1 MAGRIKFRGGTT
13 AEHSLFTGSDREI
26 TVDTTKKTLVLH
38 DGVLAGGYEM
48 ARQSNVDLKADKSDT
63 YTKAQVDTKVSQ
75 VDAKIDTEKG
85 RIDAILSASEADKDS
100 FKEIVDLINSV
111 DTTNDNA
118 FAGYVLSNNAA
129 VALKAPLDS
138 PAFTGSPILPTGTT
152 GVTQS
157 VGNSSTKIAT
167 TAFVNAEI
175 AKDAITKDSVTGVA
189 FMPSG
194 TTAQRPILL
203 STDKAI
209 RFNTDLQSW
218 ESWNGNIWG
227 SLGGGQMLGSAANK
241 AISYNSQSI
250 AENIVVPA
258 GVNAYSVGDVTLENG
273 YTVTIENGSVYKI
286 L

>member
-13 AEHSLFTGSDREI
+13 AEHLTFTGSDREI
-26 TVDTTKKTLVLH
+26 TVDTTKKTIVLH
-38 DGVLAGGYEM
+38 DGVVAGGYEI

-63 YTKAQVDTKVSQ
+63 YTKTEVDTKVN
-75 VDAKIDTEKG
+75 TEKG

-138 PAFTGSPILPTGTT
+138 PAFTGYPILPTGAT
-152 GVTQS
+152 GVTQA
-157 VGNSSTKIAT
+157 VGDNSTKLAT

-175 AKDAITKDSVTGVA
+175 ANDAITKDSVTGVA

-194 TTAQRPILL
+194 TTAQRPTLL

-241 AISYNSQSI
+241 AISYNAQSI
-250 AENIVVPA
+250 AENITIPA
-258 GVNAYSVGDVTLENG
+258 NTNAYSVGDVTLENG
-273 YTVTIENGSVYKI
+273 YTITISNGSVYKI

>member
-13 AEHSLFTGSDREI
+13 AEHSTFIGSDREI

-48 ARQSNVDLKADKSDT
+48 ARQSNVDLKADKADT
-63 YTKAQVDTKVSQ
+63 YTKLE
-75 VDAKIDTEKG
+75 VDAKVDTEKG
-85 RIDAILSASEADKDS
+85 RIDAILSASEVDKDS

-138 PAFTGSPILPTGTT
+138 PAFAGTPTLPTGTI
-152 GVTQS
+152 GVTQT
-157 VGNSSTKIAT
+157 VGSNNTRLAT

-175 AKDAITKDSVTGVA
+175 ANEAITKDSVTGVA

-194 TTAQRPILL
+194 TTAQRPTLL
-203 STDKAI
+203 STDRAI
-209 RFNTDLQSW
+209 RFNTDLQGW
-218 ESWNGNIWG
+218 ESWNGSSWG
-227 SLGGGQMLGSAANK
+227 SLGGGQMLGAATNK
-241 AISYNSQSI
+241 AISYNAQSI
-250 AENIVVPA
+250 AENITIPA
-258 GVNAYSVGDVTLENG
+258 GVNAYSVGDVTIENG
-273 YTVTIENGSVYKI
+273 YTITIENGSVYKI

>member
-13 AEHSLFTGSDREI
+13 AEHSVFTGSDREI

-75 VDAKIDTEKG
+75 IDAKIDTEKG

-194 TTAQRPILL
+194 TTAQRPTLL

-218 ESWNGNIWG
+218 ESWNGNLWG

-258 GVNAYSVGDVTLENG
+258 GVNAYSVGNVTLENG
-273 YTVTIENGSVYKI
+273 YSITISNNSIYKI